1 MSLNFGSW
9 IREQREKRGLSQIQL
24 AELAGN
30 EISQSAISQYERE
43 EIKEPSLKN
52 IFIIATALNIS
63 ISDIPWADMI
73 FTLEKKM
80 GSGNLKKKKFGLYEL
95 PTADSVKTFEGKIYE
110 LKGFLGIESDTGD
123 IKHVTDLYYQT
134 RTVISNS
141 KVLAKR
147 KNKSEDLL
155 KVSHERKVKVR

>member
-1 MSLNFGSW
+1 MSLNFGGW
-9 IREQREKRGLSQIQL
+9 IREQREKQGISQIQL

-52 IFIIATALNIS
+52 IIMIASALNIS
-63 ISDIPWADMI
+63 IAEIPWSDMV

-80 GSGNLKKKKFGLYEL
+80 GRGNLKKKKFGLYEL
-95 PTADSVKTFEGKIYE
+95 PTADSVKTFEGKVYE
-110 LKGFLGIESDTGD
+110 LKGFIGIENDTGE

-134 RTVISNS
+134 RTVVSNS

-155 KVSHERKVKVR
+155 KVEHERKVKIR